1 MQKKLI
7 ALAIAGLATA
17 PAFAQSNV
25 TIYGVADTTFENVKA
40 SGATTANTDDSTRL
54 NRNRVSANSSLLGFK
69 GAEDLGNGLK
79 AIFQFE
85 GGVSSDT
92 GLSSFSA
99 RDTFVG
105 LTGGFGTV
113 VLGNITHPIRAM
125 GTKVDFNPGATGIGF
140 VGSMYGE
147 FLGIKTGTDS
157 RASNA
162 IAYVSPSFSGL
173 TGTVAYVAGETRTA
187 STATT
192 AERKP
197 QQWQIAGQYENGPI
211 YAGIGYHEARDPLS
225 SAIFSTG
232 TPESKLKVF
241 RAAGKYTFGF
251 GLSLAGLWDRQK
263 LTEDPI
269 TGSSTDARRDAW
281 MLGAGYATGPHNVYL
296 EYAQANKLKG
306 GVCGTAGVCDNTKS
320 KQWTVGYDYSLS
332 KRTMIKTYY
341 SAIRNDSRA
350 NYDYYIN
357 PVASSTTTAGLSS
370 SGLAAGADPRGFGV
384 GIRHVF

>member
-40 SGATTANTDDSTRL
+40 GGATVSGADDGLRL

-92 GLSSFSA
+92 GLSSFAA

-105 LTGGFGTV
+105 LTGNFGTV

-140 VGSMYGE
+140 AGSMYGE
-147 FLGIKTGTDS
+147 FNGLKTGTDS

-173 TGTVAYVAGETRTA
+173 TGTVAYVAGEARQA
-187 STATT
+187 STATNPET
-192 AERKP
+192 KP

-211 YAGIGYHEARDPLS
+211 YAGIGYHEARDPL
-225 SAIFSTG
+225 G
-232 TPESKLKVF
+232 TAVESKLKDF
-241 RAAGKYTFGF
+241 RVAGKYTFGF

-263 LTEDPI
+263 ITTESFGLVD
-269 TGSSTDARRDAW
+269 GTDVRRDAW
-281 MLGAGYATGPHNVYL
+281 HLGAAYDVGPHNVFLQYT
-296 EYAQANKLKG
+296 QANKLKG
-306 GVCGTAGVCDNTKS
+306 GLCNDPTDPCADTKGRL
-320 KQWTVGYDYSLS
+320 WTVGYNYSLS

-341 SAIRNDSRA
+341 ANLRNDKNA
-350 NYDYYIN
+350 LYDYYIN
-357 PVASSTTTAGLSS
+357 PVGVTDAG
-370 SGLAAGADPRGFGV
+370 AAGADPRGFGV